1 MKIEGNHEI
10 HAPREV
16 VYSALIDPQIL
27 RRCIPG
33 CESLDKTADNTYVAT
48 MKVGIGPVKG
58 TFKGYVRL
66 EDMRPPEYYRLIVD
80 GKGGPGFV
88 KGTGDFDLQE
98 RDGGTAIAYKGEM
111 QVGGVIAGVGQRMIE
126 AAAKMLAS
134 QFFKALESE
143 ITTAGQSS

>member
-33 CESLDKTADNTYVAT
+33 CESLDKTADNTYLAT

-58 TFKGYVRL
+58 TFKGNVRL
-66 EDMRPPEYYRLIVD
+66 EDMRPPEHYRLIVD
-80 GKGGPGFV
+80 GKGGPGFAV
-88 KGTGDFDLQE
+88 DDRSEEHTSELQSHSDLVC
-98 RDGGTAIAYKGEM
+98 R
-111 QVGGVIAGVGQRMIE
+111 
-126 AAAKMLAS
+126 LL
-134 QFFKALESE
+134 LEKKKKK
-143 ITTAGQSS
+143 